1 MSPVEFKLLEKAYLH
16 YQETSD
22 LTFSYLCRNADELFY
37 LAEAACY
44 LCEAGY
50 IENVS
55 EFVFESSISNFFD
68 PIVFTLT
75 NLGIEYMRANRES

>member
-1 MSPVEFKLLEKAYLH
+1 MSPTEFELLEKAYLH
-16 YQETSD
+16 YQGTSD

-37 LAEAACY
+37 FTEAACCLY
-44 LCEAGY
+44 EAGY

-75 NLGIEYMRANRES
+75 NRGIEYMCANRES